1 MTPATGPELDWQDG
15 QPVSRRFGDV
25 YFSRESGIAE
35 TRHVFLAGNRLR
47 ERWAA
52 LPPGGRFTIGETG
65 FGTGLNFCAAWQLW
79 ESVAPRDSVLRYVSF
94 ERYPLA
100 PHELARALALWPEL
114 APFARALAEQYTEF
128 APGWHRFHFADSR
141 VLLTL
146 AIGDANVMLAE
157 LAGRC
162 DAWFLDGFA
171 PAKNPEMWTAHL
183 LDAIGARSITG
194 ASVATYSVAAVVR
207 EGLQG
212 AGFRIDKVTGF
223 ASKREMLV
231 GERESGAAAP
241 ARAPAARR
249 AVVIGGGL
257 AGATSAWS
265 LAARGWQVT
274 LLERAAALAQGA
286 SGNPQG
292 VLYARLASRPTPLGE
307 LTLAGYQHGVRMLN
321 ALLPQG
327 DDTWRACGVLQL
339 ALDEKTAMRQTEV
352 VESGVP
358 ASLVR
363 QVDRNEAA
371 ALGGID
377 LPAGGLFF
385 SGAGWVHPGALVR
398 ALASHPRIEVKT
410 GVDVIALE
418 HDANGNWCAISADN
432 VLASAPVMVVA
443 ASAEAVRFPQTRHLP
458 LHAVRGQIT
467 QLAETPA
474 SRTLRTVVCGDA
486 SITPARGGLHTLG
499 ATFVH
504 DFEDLALHEREH
516 RQNLADLAAMAPAL
530 AAALDAGAT
539 DPAHLAGRAAVRCTS
554 PDRLPLAG
562 EVDAGSGLCVSTAHG
577 SRGLIGPPLCGEVIA
592 AALEAEPAPVSSR
605 LVAALDPERFDRPGG
620 ARRAMRKSRM

>member
-1 MTPATGPELDWQDG
+1 LHQPAWRGNAVKPPIAPELDWRDG
-15 QPVSRRFGDV
+15 QPVSRRFGDI

-47 ERWAA
+47 ERWRA

-79 ESVAPRDSVLRYVSF
+79 ESVAPRDAVLRYVSF
-94 ERYPLA
+94 ERYPLT
-100 PHELARALALWPEL
+100 PHELDRALGLWPEL
-114 APFARALAEQYTEF
+114 APFARALAGQYT
-128 APGWHRFHFADSR
+128 ALSPGWHRFHFADSR

-146 AIGDANVMLAE
+146 AVGDADVMLGE

-183 LDAIGARSITG
+183 LDAIGARSCAD

-207 EGLQG
+207 EGLQH
-212 AGFRIDKVTGF
+212 AGFQTEKATGHGP
-223 ASKREMLV
+223 KREMLV
-231 GERESGAAAP
+231 GTRASGAAAQERT
-241 ARAPAARR
+241 AAARR
-249 AVVIGGGL
+249 AIVIGGGL
-257 AGATSAWS
+257 AGAASAWS
-265 LAARGWQVT
+265 LATRGWQVT

-307 LTLAGYQHGVRMLN
+307 LTLAGFQHSLRMLN

-327 DDTWRACGVLQL
+327 DDSWRACGVLQL
-339 ALDEKTAMRQTEV
+339 ALDEKTAGRHAEAIA
-352 VESGVP
+352 SGLP
-358 ASLVR
+358 AALVR
-363 QVDRNEAA
+363 QVDRVEAA
-371 ALGGID
+371 ALAGID

-385 SGAGWVHPGALVR
+385 PGAGWVHPGALVQ
-398 ALASHPRIEVKT
+398 ALASHARIDVRTGTEVT
-410 GVDVIALE
+410 ALE
-418 HDANGNWCAISADN
+418 HEANGHWRALGAGN
-432 VLASAPVMVVA
+432 VLARAPVVVIA
-443 ASAEAVRFPQTRHLP
+443 ASAEAARYPQTRFLP

-467 QLAETPA
+467 QLVETPA
-474 SRTLRTVVCGDA
+474 SRALRAVVCGEA

-504 DFEDLALHEREH
+504 DFEDLALRAVEH
-516 RQNLADLAAMAPAL
+516 RRNLADLVAMAPAL
-530 AAALDAGAT
+530 ATALDAGAA

-562 EVDAGSGLCVSTAHG
+562 EVEPGRGLCVSTAHG
-577 SRGLIGPPLCGEVIA
+577 SRGLISPMLCGEVIA
-592 AALEAEPAPVSSR
+592 ATLEGEPAPIPAQ
-605 LVAALDPERFDRPGG
+605 LVVALDPGRFEANR
-620 ARRAMRKSRM
+620 